1 MRTVFLS
8 TCIVV
13 VCIGAGALAWSG
25 MPSARAEEEPERTE
39 PAAPSPATIP
49 MDDTP
54 AELPPVVVTGTPI
67 GPSAGPLV
75 RKGRPDEAVP
85 RVDLRAIGSRD
96 VFGPERVRET
106 GARDVNDLVQH
117 LPALSARPYNG
128 GEAAAPSF
136 SMRGLPDDGL
146 TEYVHVLIDG
156 VPASPLPYGWT
167 AFSFLPITTDRIHA
181 IDYLR
186 GAHSV
191 RYSPN
196 TVGGILNFITEP
208 IPTCPQAR
216 IRTTLGS
223 NGYSSVLARAG
234 GTHGRF
240 GWMATV
246 VDRRGDGYRD
256 NGGFEQQDV
265 NLKVRYALGRDS
277 WIAASFS
284 HIQSDHQAPGGL
296 TRAQFDANRF
306 ANARPENA
314 FEGDRQVA
322 DVVLHVGQGGC
333 GWLEAFA
340 YGSRTWRNLRAQRP
354 HFGAP
359 ATMSDWRDESWF
371 VGGGVRFERTLH
383 IAGCEH
389 TIYGGV
395 RYHREWIPSWKLR
408 TEPFPGGPGVLTQDA
423 RYETDAISMHIDDT
437 FHPGPRWTVRAGL
450 RLEWI
455 PNTEGHDRLGGFDFD
470 DEFARVLP
478 GVGVSYQVSRHA
490 ALFANY
496 FEGFRAPQV
505 WGYGFASGNGNLD
518 FEQGRSAE
526 LGARVEDWH
535 GLTGSVTGWHTTYDD
550 FGVFYTG
557 FYENLGRIEAMGV
570 DLVAAYEFGCLDR
583 RLTGLSLD
591 AALTLQDSTLR
602 TGANKGNQTPYAW
615 RQKGSLRLRYERA
628 GWLASFG
635 GTYVGRSYAD
645 EANTSTESADGTLGV
660 NPATWLWDARAAKRV
675 TFNRRTRLEVAA
687 GVTNLFDHDW
697 YVHSRGGFFGG
708 GLVAGP
714 PRQLYLSANL
724 DIDL

>member
-1 MRTVFLS
+1 MGV
-8 TCIVV
+8 
-13 VCIGAGALAWSG
+13 
-25 MPSARAEEEPERTE
+25 PE
-39 PAAPSPATIP
+39 
-49 MDDTP
+49 
-54 AELPPVVVTGTPI
+54 
-67 GPSAGPLV
+67 
-75 RKGRPDEAVP
+75 
-85 RVDLRAIGSRD
+85 VDLREVGSRD
-96 VFGPERVRET
+96 VFGPKRVRET
-106 GARDVNDLVQH
+106 GARDVNDLIQH

-167 AFSFLPITTDRIHA
+167 AFSFLPITNDRIYA

-208 IPTCPQAR
+208 IPSCPR
-216 IRTTLGS
+216 VHVRTTIGS
-223 NGYSSVLARAG
+223 NGYNSVLAHAG

-240 GWMATV
+240 GWMATL
-246 VDRRGDGYRD
+246 VDRRGDGYRED
-256 NGGFEQQDV
+256 GGFEQQDV
-265 NLKVRYALGRDS
+265 NVKLRYALGRNA
-277 WIAASFS
+277 WIAGSLS

-296 TRAQFDANRF
+296 TRVQFDADRF

-322 DVVLHVGQGGC
+322 DVVLHVGRGGC
-333 GWLEAFA
+333 GWFEAFA

-359 ATMSDWRDESWF
+359 ATISDWQDESWF
-371 VGGGVRFERTLH
+371 VGGGVRFERAFHL
-383 IAGCEH
+383 AGCEH
-389 TIYGGV
+389 TVYGGV
-395 RYHREWIPSWKLR
+395 RYHREWIPSWKLG
-408 TEPFPGGPGVLTQDA
+408 TEPFPGGARVLTQDA
-423 RYETDAISMHIDDT
+423 RYETDTISMHIDDT
-437 FHPGPRWTVRAGL
+437 FHPASRWTVRAGL

-455 PNTEGHDRLGGFDFD
+455 PNAEGRDQLGGFDFS

-478 GVGVSYQVSRHA
+478 GVGVSYQVARKA

-505 WGYGFASGNGNLD
+505 WGYAFATGNGSLD

-526 LGARVEDWH
+526 LGARVEDWR
-535 GLTGSVTGWHTTYDD
+535 GLSASAIGWQTTYDD

-557 FYENLGRIEAMGV
+557 FYENLGRIEALGV
-570 DLVAAYEFGCLDR
+570 DFVAAYDVGCLHR
-583 RLTGLSLD
+583 GLTGLSVD
-591 AALTLQDSTLR
+591 AALTLQDSELR
-602 TGANKGNQTPYAW
+602 TGVNRGNRTPYAW
-615 RQKGSLRLRYERA
+615 RQKGSVRLRYERA
-628 GWLASFG
+628 GWLGSLG
-635 GTYVGRSYAD
+635 GTYVGDSYSD
-645 EANTSTESADGTLGV
+645 DANTSVESADGRLGV
-660 NPATWLWDARAAKRV
+660 NPSTWLWDARIAKQL
-675 TFNRRTRLEVAA
+675 TFSRRARLELAA
-687 GVTNLFDHDW
+687 GVTNLFDHEW
-697 YVHSRGGFFGG
+697 YIHSRGGFFGG

-714 PRQLYLSANL
+714 PRQVYLAANL